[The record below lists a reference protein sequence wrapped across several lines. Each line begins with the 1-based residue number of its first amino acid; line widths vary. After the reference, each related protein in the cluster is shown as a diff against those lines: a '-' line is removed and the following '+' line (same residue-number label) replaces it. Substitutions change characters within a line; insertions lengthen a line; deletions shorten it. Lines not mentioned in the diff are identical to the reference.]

1 MRAGDITAM
10 KKNSGH
16 RSLYGSLAVLAVL
29 AALFLY
35 PATGRAAGP
44 AALKIGD
51 PPPRFVLQDLDG
63 RTVTVPDDLKGKA
76 VIIHFWA
83 DWCQYCVDEM
93 PAIDGLYRQYRDKGL
108 SVYAVNVSQT
118 ADVAKTFVKRVKV
131 SYPILLDTDGKTAKQ
146 YSVLGLPRTFFLD
159 RKGRI
164 KYKLLGE
171 ASEETLR
178 KLILNML

>member
-1 MRAGDITAM
+1 MTI
-10 KKNSGH
+10 SG
-16 RSLYGSLAVLAVL
+16 RENRRPGAIRYWRTLLLPVVLLGMTTVAW
-29 AALFLY
+29 
-35 PATGRAAGP
+35 GAGP
-44 AALKIGD
+44 QMLKIGD
-51 PPPRFVLQDLDG
+51 PPPRFALQDLDG

-83 DWCQYCVDEM
+83 DWCQYCVEEM

-108 SVYAVNVSQT
+108 TVYAVNVSQS
-118 ADVAKTFVKRVKV
+118 ADVAKAFVKRVRV
-131 SYPILLDTDGKTAKQ
+131 TYPILLDPDGKTAKQ

-171 ASEETLR
+171 ANAETLER
-178 KLILNML
+178 LIKNTL

>member
-1 MRAGDITAM
+1 MQDRHITAM
-10 KKNSGH
+10 KENTGH
-16 RSLYGSLAVLAVL
+16 RSWRGPL
-29 AALFLY
+29 AALAVIVALFLA
-35 PATGRAAGP
+35 PASAGAAGP

-51 PPPRFVLQDLDG
+51 PPPRFALQDLDG
-63 RTVTVPDDLKGKA
+63 GTVTVPDDLRGKA

-83 DWCQYCVDEM
+83 DWCQYCVEEM

-108 SVYAVNVSQT
+108 AVYAVNVSQT
-118 ADVAKTFVKRVKV
+118 ADVAKAFVKRVKV
-131 SYPILLDTDGKTAKQ
+131 SYPILLDLDGKTAKQ

-171 ASEETLR
+171 ASADTLR